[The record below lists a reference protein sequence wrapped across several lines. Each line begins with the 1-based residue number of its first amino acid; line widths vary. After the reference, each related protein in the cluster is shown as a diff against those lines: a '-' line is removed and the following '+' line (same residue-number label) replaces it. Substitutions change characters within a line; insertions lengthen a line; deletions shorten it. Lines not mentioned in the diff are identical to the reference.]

1 MNPPIRL
8 GDLLIKAGVVSDA
21 QLNAALNE
29 QRQWGG
35 RLGAILVRMGALSE
49 DLLVKALSRQ
59 LNIPRAAIGPTDP
72 IVVPAQILER
82 IDRATCEKGLLL
94 PVQYIQERRALQV
107 AVADPFNVVAIDDLT
122 RRVGLRIETLIAGE
136 TQLLQAI
143 GRVFGGAGG
152 VEGNVQ
158 GAETGFG
165 FVSNSGAAL
174 SQPPGPPP
182 RPPTQPMMIAQQP
195 QPTQP
200 PSIMA
205 PPSMTPQPAMTQP
218 PQQAQAQAQAQPADD
233 LRVLAEQQLRAVR
246 ALVELLVERGVVT
259 RAELAAWMAR

>member
-8 GDLLIKAGVVSDA
+8 GDLLIKAGVVNDA

-72 IVVPAQILER
+72 IVVPQQILER

-152 VEGNVQ
+152 IEGNVA
-158 GAETGFG
+158 GAEAGMG
-165 FVSNSGAAL
+165 FVSNSGASMSAPPQQAPPA
-174 SQPPGPPP
+174 QPLAPP
-182 RPPTQPMMIAQQP
+182 
-195 QPTQP
+195 
-200 PSIMA
+200 IMA
-205 PPSMTPQPAMTQP
+205 PPSMTPRPTMSQP
-218 PQQAQAQAQAQPADD
+218 PQPAED

-246 ALVELLVERGVVT
+246 ALVELLVERGVIT

>member
-94 PVQYIQERRALQV
+94 PVQYVQERRALQV

-152 VEGNVQ
+152 IEGNVG

-165 FVSNSGAAL
+165 FVSNSGASM
-174 SQPPGPPP
+174 SQPPV
-182 RPPTQPMMIAQQP
+182 MAAQQ
-195 QPTQP
+195 QTQP
-200 PSIMA
+200 PQIMA

-218 PQQAQAQAQAQPADD
+218 PQQVQQQQQQQPQAQAGDD

>member
-72 IVVPAQILER
+72 IVVPPQILER

-94 PVQYIQERRALQV
+94 PVQYIQDRRALQV

-122 RRVGLRIETLIAGE
+122 RRVGLRIEPLIAGE

-143 GRVFGGAGG
+143 GRVFGGSGG
-152 VEGNVQ
+152 IEGNVQ

-174 SQPPGPPP
+174 SQPPTPLMS
-182 RPPTQPMMIAQQP
+182 RPPAPAPIA
-195 QPTQP
+195 P
-200 PSIMA
+200 PIMA
-205 PPSMTPQPAMTQP
+205 PPSMAPQPGPAVSQP
-218 PQQAQAQAQAQPADD
+218 PQAADE

-246 ALVELLVERGVVT
+246 ALFELLEERGIVT

>member
-59 LNIPRAAIGPTDP
+59 LNIPRALIGPTDA
-72 IVVPAQILER
+72 IVVPSQILDR

-94 PVQYIQERRALQV
+94 PVQLVPERRVLQV
-107 AVADPFNVVAIDDLT
+107 AVADPFNVVALDDLT
-122 RRVGLRIETLIAGE
+122 RRVGMRIEPLIAGE

-152 VEGNVQ
+152 LDGDV
-158 GAETGFG
+158 GAPDAAFG
-165 FVSNSGAAL
+165 FVSNSGAAMV
-174 SQPPGPPP
+174 QPFTSPGRPTPAPLPPVAAPPPP
-182 RPPTQPMMIAQQP
+182 RA
-195 QPTQP
+195 
-200 PSIMA
+200 SA
-205 PPSMTPQPAMTQP
+205 PP
-218 PQQAQAQAQAQPADD
+218 QAGDD

-246 ALVELLVERGVVT
+246 ALVELLVDRGVVT